1 MIAKLNG
8 RIDELKPTEVIL
20 DVNGVGYH
28 LKIPFSTYEG
38 ILDQDEVSLH
48 VYTYHKEDQ
57 LKLFGFLS
65 EKEKS
70 IFAILINISGVGP
83 VMALSILSGI
93 NINQLVDSVRRDD
106 PSILIRIP
114 GVGKNKAEK
123 LIFELKRKMKR
134 LEDFVI
140 DTPQK
145 SVSLYNDALEAL
157 ISLGFDEKKS
167 SQIIDSIINENTG
180 ISIEDIVKNA
190 LRRLSPQQ

>member
-1 MIAKLNG
+1 MIAKLKG
-8 RIDELKPTEVIL
+8 RIDELKPTEVTL

-28 LKIPFSTYEG
+28 LKIPLSTYEG
-38 ILDQDEVSLH
+38 IQNQDEVSLH

-70 IFAILINISGVGP
+70 IFSILINISGIGP

-93 NINQLVDSVRRDD
+93 NIHQLVDSVRRDD

-114 GVGKNKAEK
+114 GVGRSKAEK

-134 LEDFVI
+134 LEDFVTE
-140 DTPQK
+140 TPRE
-145 SVSLYNDALEAL
+145 SVSLFNDALEAL

-167 SQIIDSIINENTG
+167 SQTIDSILNENAD
-180 ISIEDIVKNA
+180 ISIEEIVKNA
-190 LRRLSPQQ
+190 LRRLSPQ

>member
-1 MIAKLNG
+1 MIAKLKG
-8 RIDELKPTEVIL
+8 RIDEIKPTEVTL

-28 LKIPFSTYEG
+28 LKIPLSTYEG
-38 ILDQDEVSLH
+38 IHNQDEVSLH

-65 EKEKS
+65 EKEKN
-70 IFAILINISGVGP
+70 IFSILINISGIGP

-93 NINQLVDSVRRDD
+93 NIHQLVESVRRDD

-114 GVGKNKAEK
+114 GVGRNKAEK

-134 LEDFVI
+134 LEDFI
-140 DTPQK
+140 TETPIQ
-145 SVSLYNDALEAL
+145 SVSLFNDALEAL

-167 SQIIDSIINENTG
+167 SQIIDSILNENTD
-180 ISIEDIVKNA
+180 ISIEEIIKNA
-190 LRRLSPQQ
+190 LKRLSPQ

>member
-1 MIAKLNG
+1 MIAKLKG

-20 DVNGVGYH
+20 DVKGVGYH
-28 LKIPFSTYEG
+28 LKIPLSTYEG
-38 ILDQDEVSLH
+38 ILNQDEVSLY

-57 LKLFGFLS
+57 LKLYGFLS

-70 IFAILINISGVGP
+70 IFAILINISGIGP

-106 PSILIRIP
+106 SSILIRIP

-134 LEDFVI
+134 LEDFVTE
-140 DTPQK
+140 TPKK
-145 SVSLYNDALEAL
+145 SSLYNDALEAL

-180 ISIEDIVKNA
+180 ISIEDIIKNA
-190 LRRLSPQQ
+190 LRRLSPQ

>member
-1 MIAKLNG
+1 MIAKLKG
-8 RIDELKPTEVIL
+8 RIDEIKPTEVTL

-28 LKIPFSTYEG
+28 LKIPLSTYEG
-38 ILDQDEVSLH
+38 IHNQDEVSLH

-70 IFAILINISGVGP
+70 IFSILINISGIGP

-93 NINQLVDSVRRDD
+93 NIHQLVESVRRDD

-114 GVGKNKAEK
+114 GVGRNKAEK

-134 LEDFVI
+134 LEDFI
-140 DTPQK
+140 TETPIQ
-145 SVSLYNDALEAL
+145 SVSLFNDALEAL

-167 SQIIDSIINENTG
+167 SQIIDSILNENTD
-180 ISIEDIVKNA
+180 ISIEEIIKNA
-190 LRRLSPQQ
+190 LKRLSPQ